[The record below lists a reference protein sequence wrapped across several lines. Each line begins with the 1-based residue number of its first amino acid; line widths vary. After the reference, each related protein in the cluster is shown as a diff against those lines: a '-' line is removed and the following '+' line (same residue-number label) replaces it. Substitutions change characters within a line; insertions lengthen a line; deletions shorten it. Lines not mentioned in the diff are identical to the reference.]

1 MKIIFPAMFAI
12 AVLSAYVLAGPIAMG
27 LCQTACNTGYGVR
40 CVSAGAV
47 AGK

>member
-1 MKIIFPAMFAI
+1 MKIILPAVSAI
-12 AVLSAYVLAGPIAMG
+12 LLLSAYVLAGPIAMG
-27 LCQTACNTGYGVR
+27 LCQTAYNAGYGVC